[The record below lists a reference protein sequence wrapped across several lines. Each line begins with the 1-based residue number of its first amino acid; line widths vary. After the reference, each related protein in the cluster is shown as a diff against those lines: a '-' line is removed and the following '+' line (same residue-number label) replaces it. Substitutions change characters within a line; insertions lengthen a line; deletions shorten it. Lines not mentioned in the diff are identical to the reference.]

1 MENQLKEI
9 IRSVVRKDFM
19 NEMSKNDVH
28 VKEIMKF
35 YDKGTYSTK
44 KAVSIFVS
52 GKTNATRNQILDD
65 LGDMGYNDVW
75 EVMDHFKLKLES
87 VTETTLNEGFGDSIK
102 KIRSLA
108 IKMASTKYD
117 RAKSHLNIDKI
128 ASADDFNGT
137 DAMNKATSALL
148 QQNDLD
154 EDLKSAINKIAVK
167 VGGSSTM
174 MAIITAFISVSG
186 WIQYLDS
193 SFTKWYYTEIQKLA
207 EPEVMKVMQDMGKAG
222 QAEGSVWAKLGMYAF
237 FIFFTIAVIS
247 IVAARLTKR
256 TKNEYVDDKGVEH
269 AAAALP
275 QTEEE
280 PVTEALVKGKTYG
293 GSKCEGGCFVGKS
306 GLMKIIKISKDSPKD
321 VFMFRDDNYSGLQP
335 HFIKNG
341 VIAKATVINP
351 AYDLEK
357 HKVKNLK
364 IGNDVILSV
373 RLFVSTNESV
383 KECKIC

>member
-1 MENQLKEI
+1 MGDIKDI
-9 IRSVVRKDFM
+9 IRKVIREDFI
-19 NEMSKNDVH
+19 NELSKNDVH

-52 GKTNATRNQILDD
+52 GKTNASRNQILDD
-65 LGDMGYNDVW
+65 LGDMGYNDAW
-75 EVMDHFKLKLES
+75 EVMDHFKLKIES
-87 VTETTLNEGFGDSIK
+87 VNETTLNEGFGDSIK
-102 KIRSLA
+102 KIKSLA

-128 ASADDFNGT
+128 ASADKFDGS

-154 EDLKSAINKIAVK
+154 EDLKSTINSLAVK
-167 VGGSSTM
+167 LGTGATM
-174 MAIITAFISVSG
+174 MRIITALVSMSG

-207 EPEVMKVMQDMGKAG
+207 EPEVMKVMQDLGSAG
-222 QAEGSVWAKLGMYAF
+222 QAEGSIYGKLGMYAF

-247 IVAARLTKR
+247 LVAARMTQKP
-256 TKNEYVDDKGVEH
+256 KNEYVDDNGVEH
-269 AAAALP
+269 VAAALP

-341 VIAKATVINP
+341 IIAKATVINP

>member
-1 MENQLKEI
+1 MGDIKDI
-9 IRSVVRKDFM
+9 IRKVIREDFI
-19 NEMSKNDVH
+19 NELSKNDVH

-193 SFTKWYYTEIQKLA
+193 SFTKWYYSEIQKLA

-247 IVAARLTKR
+247 IVAARLTKT

-269 AAAALP
+269 VAAALP

-293 GSKCEGGCFVGKS
+293 GSKCEGGCFVGKT

-357 HKVKNLK
+357 HKVRNLK

-383 KECKIC
+383 NECKIC